1 LFGSRF
7 GHTFH
12 DFYNGKKL
20 NPKATSVLFSGQKT
34 RGMIRKRYYINIL
47 YRMNFLENKQYKQGK
62 KGRDKPWV
70 F

>member
-1 LFGSRF
+1 LAAVLAILSLHGLYS
-7 GHTFH
+7 
-12 DFYNGKKL
+12 GKKL

-34 RGMIRKRYYINIL
+34 RGMIRKGYYRNIL

-62 KGRDKPWV
+62 EGRDKPRV